1 LSAKRRVVWVLVELA
16 PAAGCGGTRG
26 RRFVRGSRGVRLG
39 EVRWNKAPGGGGS
52 VSLLASY
59 GWAGG
64 VRQART
70 VRYSGSNPDVRGETK
85 WTYDDYGRLAELDN
99 KVYTSPGTTP
109 LAARALFE
117 YQYDMASNLTKERY
131 QKVDG
136 TGGDG
141 FGYDAFHRLDRAWMG
156 GDAAMM
162 ASTSDPLSW
171 LPSQA
176 QEYLTYS
183 HDQANN
189 RTQSTSGAGTTSYTR
204 EADSNRYE
212 AVSLPGASTEAL
224 YEYDERG
231 NLKYDGRFVYRYDYL
246 NRLQEVWRVLPTDA
260 PPEDGEKYAAVQQG
274 AIDDAEES
282 VKLEVPDLLTR
293 LAREHT
299 NPTFRARLKASIAGG
314 VIRIT
319 PSAQGGGGRPGWL
332 PVTGTLEL
340 SAVYLYDAFNRRVT
354 SILVDP
360 SVAET
365 QLHTWDGWQQ
375 TTQHRIEQQQPSG
388 QWVAVPTKQ
397 FVWGSRLDELVAYR
411 RLSGG
416 AWQNYYLLHGG
427 QETAAKLVDAAGNVV
442 ETYEYD
448 PYGRVSVYVGSSATA
463 VSASAYGLP
472 FLWKSVR
479 LDEITGLLQMRN
491 RYYSVE
497 LGRFLTRDPLGVW
510 GDGMNLGNEV
520 GYAGN
525 RPLVLGDPLGSYTV
539 FIIARGEDENWMQSN
554 AIHEIR
560 GDPEGGMIVMVDP
573 SGATTVIE
581 VPAASFPAPA
591 SVDNRF
597 LRPAAGS
604 VRLVLTAHGYR
615 NSAATDDPWDGLPV
629 SLCDDRSSLLPAHL
643 MLEIARGLGAL
654 GVLDRSLP
662 IQVAV
667 CFSESQSDPYRRF
680 AARVGLA
687 AGHPVWGY
695 KHRGHLCGSVNADHP
710 PGNGRCPTC
719 VDKHRADPPPA
730 VYEYTNTGVSE
741 HSAEFP
747 RGPMSPG
754 GHGLPATP
762 SLLGVG
768 SL

>member
-1 LSAKRRVVWVLVELA
+1 VEQ
-16 PAAGCGGTRG
+16 
-26 RRFVRGSRGVRLG
+26 
-39 EVRWNKAPGGGGS
+39 GGGGS

-85 WTYDDYGRLAELDN
+85 WTYDQYGRLAELDN
-99 KVYTSPGTTP
+99 QVYTSPGTTSP
-109 LAARALFE
+109 AARALFE

-176 QEYLTYS
+176 QEYLTYT

-189 RTQSTSGAGTTSYTR
+189 RTASSGAAGTTSYAR

-212 AVSLPGASTEAL
+212 TVSPPGAASEVVL
-224 YEYDERG
+224 EYDERG

-260 PPEDGEKYAAVQQG
+260 PPEDGEKFVAVQQG
-274 AIDDAEES
+274 ALDDAEES

-299 NPTFRARLKASIAGG
+299 NPTFRSRLKASIAGG

-319 PSAQGGGGRPGWL
+319 PTPQGGGGRPGWL

-360 SVAET
+360 SVSET

-397 FVWGSRLDELVAYR
+397 FVWGSQLDELVAYR

-416 AWQNYYLLHGG
+416 AWQN
-427 QETAAKLVDAAGNVV
+427 
-442 ETYEYD
+442 
-448 PYGRVSVYVGSSATA
+448 
-463 VSASAYGLP
+463 
-472 FLWKSVR
+472 
-479 LDEITGLLQMRN
+479 
-491 RYYSVE
+491 
-497 LGRFLTRDPLGVW
+497 
-510 GDGMNLGNEV
+510 
-520 GYAGN
+520 
-525 RPLVLGDPLGSYTV
+525 
-539 FIIARGEDENWMQSN
+539 
-554 AIHEIR
+554 
-560 GDPEGGMIVMVDP
+560 
-573 SGATTVIE
+573 
-581 VPAASFPAPA
+581 
-591 SVDNRF
+591 
-597 LRPAAGS
+597 
-604 VRLVLTAHGYR
+604 
-615 NSAATDDPWDGLPV
+615 
-629 SLCDDRSSLLPAHL
+629 
-643 MLEIARGLGAL
+643 
-654 GVLDRSLP
+654 
-662 IQVAV
+662 
-667 CFSESQSDPYRRF
+667 
-680 AARVGLA
+680 
-687 AGHPVWGY
+687 
-695 KHRGHLCGSVNADHP
+695 
-710 PGNGRCPTC
+710 
-719 VDKHRADPPPA
+719 
-730 VYEYTNTGVSE
+730 
-741 HSAEFP
+741 
-747 RGPMSPG
+747 
-754 GHGLPATP
+754 
-762 SLLGVG
+762 
-768 SL
+768 